1 MVLPD
6 DVFFDLLDQGSDP
19 VFLEVLGIDALGD
32 LTNGVEGIQS
42 LPSSSEERFTELDD
56 LPQHLDSTIPPTAF
70 VASRGEISPTGVVSI
85 PIRLGEPA
93 DLNSKRET
101 TRKPRAKL

>member
-6 DVFFDLLDQGSDP
+6 DVFFDLLEQGSDP
-19 VFLEVLGIDALGD
+19 VFLEVLGIPPLED
-32 LTNGVEGIQS
+32 LTNGVDGVQS
-42 LPSSSEERFTELDD
+42 LPSLSDERFTELDD

-70 VASRGEISPTGVVSI
+70 AASLGEISRNGIVSI

-93 DLNSKRET
+93 DSNSKRET
-101 TRKPRAKL
+101 GRKPRAKL